1 MDWNLGW
8 IFWGGAAFLLALVNL
23 TRSLAGK
30 RAGWQILMFASLSCG
45 VITVLEEYRMVARW
59 LQWGDLPAVQDVVPT
74 MAGTLRTA
82 VGIGLLLNLVV
93 LVLNHRREPPSD
105 SRNP

>member
-8 IFWGGAAFLLALVNL
+8 VFWGGAAFLLALVNL

-59 LQWGDLPAVQDVVPT
+59 LQWGDLPDNFGWVQKVCD
-74 MAGTLRTA
+74 
-82 VGIGLLLNLVV
+82 
-93 LVLNHRREPPSD
+93 
-105 SRNP
+105 